1 MPVSIPHISCTA
13 ERAFGNGQFIGG
25 VGRVSSTERV
35 AANRGYAGTHSRV
48 CAPSLRPAPGHRQF
62 SGTPRDPTPIDSQA
76 EAIRL
81 RDEER
86 LRRDLWANCERR
98 PIAMDRA

>member
-1 MPVSIPHISCTA
+1 MPVSSPQFSRTA
-13 ERAFGNGQFIGG
+13 ERAFGHRAYTGIPAIKC
-25 VGRVSSTERV
+25 S
-35 AANRGYAGTHSRV
+35 
-48 CAPSLRPAPGHRQF
+48 PAPRKPRHQWVGPARQ
-62 SGTPRDPTPIDSQA
+62 TPAIDNQA

>member
-1 MPVSIPHISCTA
+1 MPRARHLPMGCAMSTVTMQFSRTA
-13 ERAFGNGQFIGG
+13 ERAFGDRTYTGMSAIRCSAPPRAPRHQW
-25 VGRVSSTERV
+25 VGPARVT
-35 AANRGYAGTHSRV
+35 
-48 CAPSLRPAPGHRQF
+48 PA
-62 SGTPRDPTPIDSQA
+62 IDNQA

-98 PIAMDRA
+98 PIAMDRTQ

>member
-1 MPVSIPHISCTA
+1 MPVSSPQISRTA
-13 ERAFGNGQFIGG
+13 EAAFGHRSYLG
-25 VGRVSSTERV
+25 
-35 AANRGYAGTHSRV
+35 
-48 CAPSLRPAPGHRQF
+48 APSHQRSAPERKPSHQWVGPARQ
-62 SGTPRDPTPIDSQA
+62 TPAIDNQA